1 MQYPTK
7 RYQRQ
12 KGKKCPNFQDLFS
25 LEDILLAQRVN
36 RTHQT
41 GLSRIVICAP
51 DQRYDIYAPLFPNA
65 SSTTLRCLTL
75 KLKYAMD
82 VWTKA
87 VLVSSDNP
95 GELLYY
101 WWIHWEE
108 NETSFNHLEY
118 SNFYRDITVDELL
131 SKFWAL
137 LKSIADS
144 GDIKV
149 SEGLDMQT
157 KTSSWACDSEPKV
170 TCEIV
175 VDKESGREV
184 YDTVSGKWPEKKVVY
199 DYPFDKTQRT
209 FKWDEIKN
217 MFIQLTLDQLRLVQ
231 GEKMH
236 KCHAIDKE
244 LFAACN
250 RMDLD
255 GVKRAIELGANVNA
269 LNDSGECPIT
279 ETIQYSAD
287 HFREW
292 NKKYTDEEYEEH
304 KRMAFERTTPIV
316 ELLLEHGADIDLFGY
331 DGLQPLV
338 TAYLDGNVEMSR
350 FLLEHGSNPNYN
362 SYLTD
367 ITSEEEKASIS
378 STSLFYLYDEIDDYT
393 PEQLAI
399 EKLLYQFGGRIFN
412 WGYDGM
418 FEPYSGK
425 FTVRM
430 ELYKTSEVFRD
441 SCNEQIGDCNSLQI
455 EREDGLMETIDL
467 TGISGLKEWVEQ
479 FRANYNDMS
488 YDWMAW
494 RDRGLII
501 AKEIANLLPDYVTLH
516 YLRDSENEVFHQPYD
531 KSCMYYSSH
540 DPIIIK

>member
-1 MQYPTK
+1 MQFPVK

-25 LEDILLAQRVN
+25 LKDILLAQRVN
-36 RTHQT
+36 RTYQT

-51 DQRYDIYAPLFPNA
+51 DQRCDIHAPLFPGA

-87 VLVSSDNP
+87 VLVSLNNP

-101 WWIHWEE
+101 WWIHWKE

-118 SNFYRDITVDELL
+118 SNFYRDITVDDLL

-149 SEGLDMQT
+149 SEGLYIQT
-157 KTSSWACDSEPKV
+157 KTSSWAWDSEPEV

-175 VDKESGREV
+175 VDKESGLDV
-184 YDTVSGKWPEKKVVY
+184 YDTVSGKWPENKVVY
-199 DYPFDKTQRT
+199 DYPFDKSPRT
-209 FKWDEIKN
+209 FKWNEIKD
-217 MFIQLTLDQLRLVQ
+217 MFIQLTLDQLRLVH

-236 KCHAIDKE
+236 KCHVIDKE

-250 RMDLD
+250 RLDLD
-255 GVKRAIELGANVNA
+255 GVKRAIEIGANVNA

-304 KRMAFERTTPIV
+304 KRMALERTMPIV
-316 ELLLEHGADIDLFGY
+316 GLLLEHGADIDLFGY

-338 TAYLDGNVEMSR
+338 TAYLDGNVEMTK
-350 FLLEHGSNPNYN
+350 FLLEHGANPNYN

-367 ITSEEEKASIS
+367 ITPEEQKASIS
-378 STSLFYLYDEIDDYT
+378 STSLYYIYDEIEDYT

-399 EKLLYQFGGRIFN
+399 EKLLYKYGGRLYN
-412 WGYDGM
+412 WGYDRI
-418 FEPYSGK
+418 FEPYTGK
-425 FTVRM
+425 FTV
-430 ELYKTSEVFRD
+430 ELIMYEHSGPFFDGEG
-441 SCNEQIGDCNSLQI
+441 NAIGDINTLQV
-455 EREDGLMETIDL
+455 EREDGELEMIDL
-467 TGISGLKEWVEQ
+467 SSIKGFSEWVEQ
-479 FRANYNDMS
+479 YIINYNDMS
-488 YDWMAW
+488 YDWKAW
-494 RDRGLII
+494 RDRGLVL
-501 AKEIANLLPDYVTLH
+501 AKEISKLLPDYVTLH
-516 YLRDSENEVFHQPYD
+516 YLRDSEEVFQL
-531 KSCMYYSSH
+531 SH
-540 DPIIIK
+540 DDKYMRYVGSEPIIIK

>member
-36 RTHQT
+36 KTHQT

-51 DQRYDIYAPLFPNA
+51 DQRCDIHAPLFPDA

-87 VLVSSDNP
+87 VLVSRNNP

-101 WWIHWEE
+101 WWIHWKE

-118 SNFYRDITVDELL
+118 SNFYRNITIDDLL

-149 SEGLDMQT
+149 SEGLYIQT
-157 KTSSWACDSEPKV
+157 KTSSWAWDSEPEV
-170 TCEIV
+170 TCKIV
-175 VDKESGREV
+175 VDKESGLDV

-199 DYPFDKTQRT
+199 DYPFDKSPRT
-209 FKWDEIKN
+209 FKWDEIKD

-304 KRMAFERTTPIV
+304 KRMALERTMPIV
-316 ELLLEHGADIDLFGY
+316 GLLLEHGADIDLFGY

-338 TAYLDGNVEMSR
+338 TAYLDGNVEMTK
-350 FLLEHGSNPNYN
+350 FLLEHGANPNYN

-367 ITSEEEKASIS
+367 ITPEEQKASIS
-378 STSLFYLYDEIDDYT
+378 STSLYYIYDEIEDYT

-399 EKLLYQFGGRIFN
+399 EKLLYKYGGRLYN
-412 WGYDGM
+412 WGYDRI
-418 FEPYSGK
+418 FEPYTGK
-425 FTVRM
+425 FTV
-430 ELYKTSEVFRD
+430 ELIMYEHSGPFFDGEG
-441 SCNEQIGDCNSLQI
+441 NAIGDINTLQV
-455 EREDGLMETIDL
+455 EREDGELEMIDL
-467 TGISGLKEWVEQ
+467 SNIKGFSEWVEQ
-479 FRANYNDMS
+479 YKINYKDMS
-488 YDWMAW
+488 YDWKAW
-494 RDRGLII
+494 RDRGLVL
-501 AKEIANLLPDYVTLH
+501 AKEIAKLLPDYVTLH
-516 YLRDSENEVFHQPYD
+516 YLRDSEEVFQL
-531 KSCMYYSSH
+531 SH
-540 DPIIIK
+540 DNKYMRYVGSETIIIK

>member
-36 RTHQT
+36 KTHQT

-51 DQRYDIYAPLFPNA
+51 DQRCDIHAPLSPDA
-65 SSTTLRCLTL
+65 SSATLHCLTL

-87 VLVSSDNP
+87 VLVSRNNP

-101 WWIHWEE
+101 WWIHWKE

-118 SNFYRDITVDELL
+118 SNFYRDITVDDLL
-131 SKFWAL
+131 SMFWAL

-149 SEGLDMQT
+149 SEGLYIQT
-157 KTSSWACDSEPKV
+157 KTSSWAWDSEPEV

-175 VDKESGREV
+175 VDKESGRDV
-184 YDTVSGKWPEKKVVY
+184 CDTVSGKWPEEKVVY
-199 DYPFDKTQRT
+199 DYPFDKSPRT
-209 FKWDEIKN
+209 FKWDEIKD
-217 MFIQLTLDQLRLVQ
+217 MFIQLTLDQLRLVH

-304 KRMAFERTTPIV
+304 KRMALERTMPIV
-316 ELLLEHGADIDLFGY
+316 GLLLEHGADIDLFGY

-338 TAYLDGNVEMSR
+338 TAYLDGNVEMTK
-350 FLLEHGSNPNYN
+350 FLLEHGANPNYN

-367 ITSEEEKASIS
+367 ITPKEQKASIS
-378 STSLFYLYDEIDDYT
+378 STSLYYIYDEIEDYT

-399 EKLLYQFGGRIFN
+399 EKLLYKYGGRLYN
-412 WGYDGM
+412 WGYDRI
-418 FEPYSGK
+418 FEPYTGK
-425 FTVRM
+425 FTV
-430 ELYKTSEVFRD
+430 ELIMYEHSGPFFDGEG
-441 SCNEQIGDCNSLQI
+441 NAIGDINTLQV
-455 EREDGLMETIDL
+455 EREDGELEMIDL
-467 TGISGLKEWVEQ
+467 SSIKGFSEWVEQ
-479 FRANYNDMS
+479 YKINYNDMS
-488 YDWMAW
+488 YDWKAW
-494 RDRGLII
+494 RDRGLVL
-501 AKEIANLLPDYVTLH
+501 AKEIAELLPDYVTLH
-516 YLRDSENEVFHQPYD
+516 YLRDSEEVFQL
-531 KSCMYYSSH
+531 SH
-540 DPIIIK
+540 DDRYMRYVGSEPIIIK

>member
-25 LEDILLAQRVN
+25 LDDILLAQRVN

-51 DQRYDIYAPLFPNA
+51 DQRYGIHAPLFPDA
-65 SSTTLRCLTL
+65 SSTTLLCLTL

-87 VLVSSDNP
+87 VLVSRNNP

-101 WWIHWEE
+101 WWIHWKE

-118 SNFYRDITVDELL
+118 SNFYRDITVDDLL

-149 SEGLDMQT
+149 SEGLYIQT
-157 KTSSWACDSEPKV
+157 KTSSWAWDSKPEV

-175 VDKESGREV
+175 VDKESGLDV
-184 YDTVSGKWPEKKVVY
+184 SDTVSGKWPENKVVY
-199 DYPFDKTQRT
+199 DYPFDKSPRT
-209 FKWDEIKN
+209 FKWDEIKD

-269 LNDSGECPIT
+269 LNGYGECPIT

-287 HFREW
+287 HFRER

-304 KRMAFERTTPIV
+304 KRMALERTTPIV

-338 TAYLDGNVEMSR
+338 TAYLDGNVEMTK

-367 ITSEEEKASIS
+367 ITPEEQKASIS
-378 STSLFYLYDEIDDYT
+378 STSLYYIYDEIEDYT

-399 EKLLYQFGGRIFN
+399 EKLLYKYGGRLYN
-412 WGYDGM
+412 WGYDRI
-418 FEPYSGK
+418 FEPYTGK
-425 FTVRM
+425 FTV
-430 ELYKTSEVFRD
+430 ELIMYEHSGPFFDGEG
-441 SCNEQIGDCNSLQI
+441 NAIGDINTLQV
-455 EREDGLMETIDL
+455 EREDGELEMIDL
-467 TGISGLKEWVEQ
+467 SSIKGLSEWVEQ
-479 FRANYNDMS
+479 YKINYNDMS
-488 YDWMAW
+488 YDWKAW
-494 RDRGLII
+494 RDRGLVL
-501 AKEIANLLPDYVTLH
+501 AKEIAELLPDYVTLH
-516 YLRDSENEVFHQPYD
+516 YLRDSEEVFQL
-531 KSCMYYSSH
+531 SH
-540 DPIIIK
+540 DDRYMHYVGSEPIIIK

>member
-36 RTHQT
+36 KTHQT

-51 DQRYDIYAPLFPNA
+51 DQRCDIHAPLFPDA

-87 VLVSSDNP
+87 VLVSRNNP

-101 WWIHWEE
+101 WWIHWKE

-118 SNFYRDITVDELL
+118 SNFYRDITVDDLL

-149 SEGLDMQT
+149 SEGLYIQT
-157 KTSSWACDSEPKV
+157 KTSSWAWDSEPEV

-175 VDKESGREV
+175 VDKESGLDV
-184 YDTVSGKWPEKKVVY
+184 SDTVSGKWPENKVVY
-199 DYPFDKTQRT
+199 DYPFDKSPRT
-209 FKWDEIKN
+209 FKWDEIKD

-269 LNDSGECPIT
+269 LNDSGKCPIT

-304 KRMAFERTTPIV
+304 KRMALERTMPIV
-316 ELLLEHGADIDLFGY
+316 GLLLEHGADIDLFGY

-338 TAYLDGNVEMSR
+338 TAYLDGNVEMTK
-350 FLLEHGSNPNYN
+350 FLLEHGANPNYN

-367 ITSEEEKASIS
+367 ITPEEQKASIS
-378 STSLFYLYDEIDDYT
+378 STSLYYIYDEIEDYT

-399 EKLLYQFGGRIFN
+399 EKLLYKYGGRLYN
-412 WGYDGM
+412 WGYDRI
-418 FEPYSGK
+418 FEPYTGK
-425 FTVRM
+425 FTV
-430 ELYKTSEVFRD
+430 ELIMYEHSGPFFDGEG
-441 SCNEQIGDCNSLQI
+441 NAIGDINTLQV
-455 EREDGLMETIDL
+455 EREDGELEMIDL
-467 TGISGLKEWVEQ
+467 SSIKGFSEWVEQ
-479 FRANYNDMS
+479 YKINYNDMS
-488 YDWMAW
+488 YDWKAW
-494 RDRGLII
+494 RDRGLVL
-501 AKEIANLLPDYVTLH
+501 AKEIAELLPDYVTLH
-516 YLRDSENEVFHQPYD
+516 YLRDSEEVFQF
-531 KSCMYYSSH
+531 SH
-540 DPIIIK
+540 DDRYMRYVGSEPIIIK

>member
-1 MQYPTK
+1 MQFPVK
-7 RYQRQ
+7 RHLRQ

-51 DQRYDIYAPLFPNA
+51 DQRYDIHAPLFPNA
-65 SSTTLRCLTL
+65 SSTTLRYLTL

-87 VLVSSDNP
+87 VLVSRNNP

-101 WWIHWEE
+101 WWIHWKE

-118 SNFYRDITVDELL
+118 SNFYRDITIDDLL

-199 DYPFDKTQRT
+199 DYPFDKTPRT

-304 KRMAFERTTPIV
+304 KRMVLERTTAIV

-338 TAYLDGNVEMSR
+338 TAYLDSNVEMTK
-350 FLLEHGSNPNYN
+350 FLLEHGANPNYN

-367 ITSEEEKASIS
+367 ITPEEQKASIS
-378 STSLFYLYDEIDDYT
+378 STSLCYIYDEIEDYT

-399 EKLLYQFGGRIFN
+399 EKLLYKYGGRLYN
-412 WGYDGM
+412 WGYDRI
-418 FEPYSGK
+418 FEPYTGK
-425 FTVRM
+425 FTV
-430 ELYKTSEVFRD
+430 ELIMYEHSGPFFDGEG
-441 SCNEQIGDCNSLQI
+441 NAIGDINTLQV
-455 EREDGLMETIDL
+455 EREDGELEMIDL
-467 TGISGLKEWVEQ
+467 SSIKGFSEWVEQ
-479 FRANYNDMS
+479 YKINYNDMS
-488 YDWMAW
+488 YDWKAW
-494 RDRGLII
+494 RDRGLVL
-501 AKEIANLLPDYVTLH
+501 AKEISKLLPDYVTLH
-516 YLRDSENEVFHQPYD
+516 YLRDSEEVFQF
-531 KSCMYYSSH
+531 SH
-540 DPIIIK
+540 DDRYMRYVGSKPIIIK

>member
-255 GVKRAIELGANVNA
+255 G
-269 LNDSGECPIT
+269 
-279 ETIQYSAD
+279 
-287 HFREW
+287 
-292 NKKYTDEEYEEH
+292 
-304 KRMAFERTTPIV
+304 
-316 ELLLEHGADIDLFGY
+316 
-331 DGLQPLV
+331 
-338 TAYLDGNVEMSR
+338 NVEMSR

>member
-1 MQYPTK
+1 
-7 RYQRQ
+7 
-12 KGKKCPNFQDLFS
+12 
-25 LEDILLAQRVN
+25 
-36 RTHQT
+36 
-41 GLSRIVICAP
+41 
-51 DQRYDIYAPLFPNA
+51 
-65 SSTTLRCLTL
+65 
-75 KLKYAMD
+75 MD

-101 WWIHWEE
+101 WWIHWKE
-108 NETSFNHLEY
+108 NDTSFNHLEY
-118 SNFYRDITVDELL
+118 SNFYRDITVDDLL

-199 DYPFDKTQRT
+199 DYTFDKSPRT
-209 FKWDEIKN
+209 FKWDEIKD

-269 LNDSGECPIT
+269 LNDSGKCPIT

-304 KRMAFERTTPIV
+304 KRMALERTMPIV
-316 ELLLEHGADIDLFGY
+316 GLLLEHGADIDLFGY

-338 TAYLDGNVEMSR
+338 TAYLDGNVEMTK
-350 FLLEHGSNPNYN
+350 FLLEHGANPNYN

-367 ITSEEEKASIS
+367 ITPEEQKASIS
-378 STSLFYLYDEIDDYT
+378 STSLYYIYDEIEDYT

-399 EKLLYQFGGRIFN
+399 EKLLYKYGGRLYN
-412 WGYDGM
+412 WGYDRI
-418 FEPYSGK
+418 FEPYTGK
-425 FTVRM
+425 FTV
-430 ELYKTSEVFRD
+430 ELIMYEHSGPFFDGEG
-441 SCNEQIGDCNSLQI
+441 NAIGDINTLQV
-455 EREDGLMETIDL
+455 EREDGELEMIDL
-467 TGISGLKEWVEQ
+467 SNIKGFSEWVEQ
-479 FRANYNDMS
+479 YKINYNDMS
-488 YDWMAW
+488 YDWKAW
-494 RDRGLII
+494 RDRGLVL
-501 AKEIANLLPDYVTLH
+501 AKEIAELLPDYVTLH
-516 YLRDSENEVFHQPYD
+516 YLRDSEEVFQF
-531 KSCMYYSSH
+531 SH
-540 DPIIIK
+540 DDRYMRYVGSEPIIIK

>member
-36 RTHQT
+36 KTHQT

-51 DQRYDIYAPLFPNA
+51 DQRCDIHAPLFPDA

-87 VLVSSDNP
+87 VLVSRNNP

-101 WWIHWEE
+101 WWIQWKE

-118 SNFYRDITVDELL
+118 SNFYRNITVDDLL

-149 SEGLDMQT
+149 SEGLYIQT
-157 KTSSWACDSEPKV
+157 KTSSWAWDSEPEV

-175 VDKESGREV
+175 VDKESGLDV
-184 YDTVSGKWPEKKVVY
+184 YDTVSGKWPENKVVY
-199 DYPFDKTQRT
+199 DYPFDKSPRT
-209 FKWDEIKN
+209 FKWDEIKD

-269 LNDSGECPIT
+269 LNDSGKCPIT

-304 KRMAFERTTPIV
+304 KRMALERTMPIV
-316 ELLLEHGADIDLFGY
+316 GLLLEHGADIDLFGY

-338 TAYLDGNVEMSR
+338 TAYLDGNVEMTK
-350 FLLEHGSNPNYN
+350 FLLEHGANPNYN

-367 ITSEEEKASIS
+367 ITPEEQKASIS
-378 STSLFYLYDEIDDYT
+378 STSLYYIYDEIEDYT

-399 EKLLYQFGGRIFN
+399 EKLLYKYGGRLYN
-412 WGYDGM
+412 WGYDRI
-418 FEPYSGK
+418 FEPYTGK
-425 FTVRM
+425 FTV
-430 ELYKTSEVFRD
+430 ELIMYEHSGPFFNGEG
-441 SCNEQIGDCNSLQI
+441 NAIGDINTLQV
-455 EREDGLMETIDL
+455 EREDGDLEMIDL
-467 TGISGLKEWVEQ
+467 SSIKGFSEWVEQ
-479 FRANYNDMS
+479 YKINYNDMS
-488 YDWMAW
+488 YDWEAW
-494 RDRGLII
+494 RDRGLVL
-501 AKEIANLLPDYVTLH
+501 AKEIAKLLPDYVTLH
-516 YLRDSENEVFHQPYD
+516 YLRDSEEVFQL
-531 KSCMYYSSH
+531 SH
-540 DPIIIK
+540 DDRYMRYVGSEPIIIK

>member
-25 LEDILLAQRVN
+25 LKDILLAQRVN

-51 DQRYDIYAPLFPNA
+51 EQRYNIHAPLFPDA
-65 SSTTLRCLTL
+65 SSTSLRCLTL

-87 VLVSSDNP
+87 VLVSRNNP
-95 GELLYY
+95 GELMYY
-101 WWIHWEE
+101 WWIHWKE
-108 NETSFNHLEY
+108 NDTSFNHLEY
-118 SNFYRDITVDELL
+118 SNFYRDITVDDLL

-157 KTSSWACDSEPKV
+157 ETSNLAFDSELKV
-170 TCEIV
+170 ICEII
-175 VDKESGREV
+175 VDKESGRDV

-199 DYPFDKTQRT
+199 DYPFDKSPRT
-209 FKWDEIKN
+209 FKWDEIKD

-269 LNDSGECPIT
+269 LNSYGECPIT

-287 HFREW
+287 HFREM
-292 NKKYTDEEYEEH
+292 NKKYTDEEYEEY
-304 KRMAFERTTPIV
+304 KRMALERATPIV

-338 TAYLDGNVEMSR
+338 TAYLDGNVEMTK

-367 ITSEEEKASIS
+367 ITPEEEKASIS
-378 STSLFYLYDEIDDYT
+378 STSLYYIYDEIEDYT

-399 EKLLYQFGGRIFN
+399 EKLLYQYGGRIMN
-412 WGYDGM
+412 WGYDRI
-418 FEPYSGK
+418 FEPYTGK
-425 FTVRM
+425 FTV
-430 ELYKTSEVFRD
+430 ELIMYEHSGPFFDGEGYA
-441 SCNEQIGDCNSLQI
+441 IGDINTLQV
-455 EREDGLMETIDL
+455 EREDGELEMIDL
-467 TGISGLKEWVEQ
+467 SSIKGFSEWVEQ
-479 FRANYNDMS
+479 YKINYKDMS
-488 YDWMAW
+488 YDWKAW
-494 RDRGLII
+494 RDRGLVL
-501 AKEIANLLPDYVTLH
+501 AKEIAKLLPNYVTLH
-516 YLRDSENEVFHQPYD
+516 YLRDSEEVFQL
-531 KSCMYYSSH
+531 SH
-540 DPIIIK
+540 DDKYMRYVSREPIIIK